1 MITLGLNKYTLRT
14 LVIIFS
20 LFACFSLSA
29 QTDYFRKYQALADSL
44 EKEYSIPSCLIL
56 GVGFVESGG
65 GTSKVAKN
73 LNNHFGIVGKNP
85 LNDSGK
91 FKSRYKYYPSVTE
104 SFVGFCRLI
113 SSKKYY
119 TELKGEQNI
128 EKWATKIASNGY
140 AKDAVHWTAHLLK
153 VSKSQCQK

>member
-1 MITLGLNKYTLRT
+1 
-14 LVIIFS
+14 LVS
-20 LFACFSLSA
+20 LKVPS
-29 QTDYFRKYQALADSL
+29 QTDYFNKYRLLADSL
-44 EKEYSIPSCLIL
+44 EKEFQIPSCLIL

-119 TELKGEQNI
+119 AELKGEQNI
-128 EKWATKIASNGY
+128 EKWAIKIASNGY

-153 VSKSQCQK
+153 VSKSQCHK